1 MIALGLKRQIAK
13 YDALYTLIRQL
24 IARLAAIDRP

>member
-13 YDALYTLIRQL
+13 CDAPYALIRQL
-24 IARLAAIDRP
+24 IARLTAIDRP